1 MPSRLALIPYIIG
14 YRSTVLPTEEL
25 AVLMKRECVRPIFPS
40 PNLIPPPV
48 SVETIRGLAEGPLA
62 YDVYVLH
69 ATLEG
74 KMYAPS

>member
-1 MPSRLALIPYIIG
+1 MGSAYLGID
-14 YRSTVLPTEEL
+14 VLN
-25 AVLMKRECVRPIFPS
+25 AFFP
-40 PNLIPPPV
+40 N

-74 KMYAPS
+74 KM